1 MTRTFF
7 TKPLFHA
14 AISSLFA
21 AATASVLACSGG
33 TPSDTMMDMAP
44 PMDMDTTQPA
54 KPGST
59 VTQVALGGADN
70 DAAYAVTTDAAG
82 NVYVAGQL
90 TGPID
95 LGGGVLTAF
104 GMSDVYVA
112 KFDSS
117 GKHLWSKSFGGTGP
131 ESVTGLGVDRSGNL
145 WVAGSFRNSIDFGG
159 GALNSAGFSDVFLL
173 SLGTADGAYRA
184 AYRYGGA
191 NDENVV
197 ALALDSTGAPI
208 LTGAFAGSVDF
219 GGGML
224 TSAGGTDGYILKVS
238 AAGAHQ
244 WSKRF
249 GDAYQDTGGGIAV
262 GPGDDVNLIATFI
275 GSADV
280 GGGKVSAANAVAAD
294 ILVARFGA
302 DGSHKWSKG
311 VGARS
316 DALRPSIAID
326 GNGNLLMV
334 ATFDGSFSM
343 GGAIFTSDGLYDV
356 VVAKWDPSGSHQWS
370 YRFAGPDYDLPD
382 GIAADAQGNVIAVGH
397 YKGNSRMA
405 GGAYM
410 KSFGSYDAWIAKL
423 APSGQHLWSQHY
435 GGIGDDSANA
445 VAVDPQGNIWLA
457 GQFTATAELGRG
469 PVDVRGGIDAFLL
482 KLAP

>member
-1 MTRTFF
+1 MTRTYFTNLFF
-7 TKPLFHA
+7 HT
-14 AISSLFA
+14 AITSLVA
-21 AATASVLACSGG
+21 AATASLLGCSGDS
-33 TPSDTMMDMAP
+33 PSDTMDMAP
-44 PMDMDTTQPA
+44 PMDMNTAQPA

-59 VTQVALGGADN
+59 VYSVPLGGGDN

-90 TGPID
+90 TGPLD
-95 LGGGVLTAF
+95 LGGGVLMAF

-117 GKHLWSKSFGGTGP
+117 GKHQWSKSFGGTGP
-131 ESVTGLGVDRSGNL
+131 ESIKSLRVDRSGNL
-145 WVAGSFRNSIDFGG
+145 WAAGSFRNSVDFGG

-173 SLGTADGAYRA
+173 SLGTVDGAYRA

-197 ALALDSTGAPI
+197 GLAIDSTGSPI
-208 LTGAFAGSVDF
+208 LTGAFSASVDF

-238 AAGAHQ
+238 PAGVHQ

-249 GDAYQDTGGGIAV
+249 GDAYQDTGGGLAV
-262 GPGDDVNLIATFI
+262 GPGDDVNLVATFI

-280 GGGKVSAANAVAAD
+280 GGGKVNAADLVAAD
-294 ILVARFGA
+294 ILVARFAA
-302 DGSHKWSKG
+302 DGTHKWSKG

-316 DALRPSIAID
+316 DALLPSIAID
-326 GNGNLLMV
+326 DSGNLLLM
-334 ATFDGSFSM
+334 ATFDGNFSM
-343 GGAIFTSDGLYDV
+343 GGAIFSSDGLYDV
-356 VVAKWDPSGSHQWS
+356 VVAKWDPSGSHLWS

-405 GGAYM
+405 GGSYL
-410 KSFGSYDAWIAKL
+410 KSYGSYDGWIAKL

-445 VAVDPQGNIWLA
+445 VSVDAQGNIWLA
-457 GQFTATAELGRG
+457 GQFTATAELGKG
-469 PVDVRGGIDAFLL
+469 PVDSRGGIDSFLL
-482 KLAP
+482 KIAP